1 MGRFI
6 GDGDPQGPLSIDG
19 HSTSKGCNDRVPL
32 SLTPDI
38 SSSLRLLQVDGVTLS
53 VFTPGEDLGNPKPLR
68 KTPTTPV
75 RHYGFQRSYQHSE

>member
-1 MGRFI
+1 MEIRRARS
-6 GDGDPQGPLSIDG
+6 LIDG

-32 SLTPDI
+32 SPSHARHQQFAALAMI
-38 SSSLRLLQVDGVTLS
+38 VQVDGVTLS